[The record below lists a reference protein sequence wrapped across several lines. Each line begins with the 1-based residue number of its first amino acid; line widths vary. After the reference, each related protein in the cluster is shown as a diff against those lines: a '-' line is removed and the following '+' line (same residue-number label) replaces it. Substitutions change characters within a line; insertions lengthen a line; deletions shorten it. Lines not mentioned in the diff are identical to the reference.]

1 MEHLAALAAI
11 GTGGAGTGVVVV
23 LHDLALA
30 ARFCRRLVLL
40 DKGRIAAEGAPAEVL
55 TAARLATVYRIEALT
70 GRHDGADY
78 VLPWKRVPPR

>member
-1 MEHLAALAAI
+1 
-11 GTGGAGTGVVVV
+11 
-23 LHDLALA
+23 
-30 ARFCRRLVLL
+30 VLL
-40 DKGRIAAEGAPAEVL
+40 ATGRIAAPGAPAEVL